1 MGCPALK
8 CWKMEDKTQPAK
20 AKAEKKNLVRFLND
34 SNPLKENEWSSKVG
48 EKGDEACWGLNGR
61 RKESVCDKKDD
72 TTSEEEK

>member
-1 MGCPALK
+1 
-8 CWKMEDKTQPAK
+8 MEDKTQPAK

-48 EKGDEACWGLNGR
+48 EKGDEACWGLR
-61 RKESVCDKKDD
+61 PQKKSVCDKKDD